1 MKGALHKI
9 LSELHFPSLSP
20 ILWPGANFPR
30 AFCKLE
36 KILHFCSISSQIW
49 AKKFH
54 ISLRKTFHHRM
65 STSNLRKSGAKQ
77 GMWAFRT
84 KKGTSHT
91 YDLTSED
98 KLQIHLS
105 KVVPIRHNGCEAS
118 TKIMVD
124 RHHTCFYFVVF
135 KVRHKNSNSNWSLKK
150 YPQPNCLMPMI
161 WHLTTS

>member
-36 KILHFCSISSQIW
+36 KILHFCSISSQFW
-49 AKKFH
+49 AKIFH

-65 STSNLRKSGAKQ
+65 STSNLRKSEANQ

-98 KLQIHLS
+98 KLQWYTFEQGCA
-105 KVVPIRHNGCEAS
+105 HNRCETS
-118 TKIMVD
+118 TKMMVD

-135 KVRHKNSNSNWSLKK
+135 KVRHKNDKVRIWIGVWKK
-150 YPQPNCLMPMI
+150 IPSQ
-161 WHLTTS
+161 TV